1 MREPMH
7 VGINEYP
14 TMPIVGQLGLRVK
27 STDSRDNGVVAQ
39 LEPVR
44 PFFARVSIKEE
55 LGKNLYIREPGKA
68 WERDPKN
75 TDIKDLGDATDRIG
89 ALDEPHAIVESLL
102 EKRAKKS

>member
-1 MREPMH
+1 
-7 VGINEYP
+7 
-14 TMPIVGQLGLRVK
+14 
-27 STDSRDNGVVAQ
+27 VVSQ

-75 TDIKDLGDATDRIG
+75 TQIEDLGDATETIERLG
-89 ALDEPHAIVESLL
+89 EPQAVVQSLL
-102 EKRAKKS
+102 DRTPRG